1 MADIFNTTYYVPF
14 RVGVGVSKLHA
25 GSEPNLEHVNR
36 QKKRKRKYF
45 EASHQTTNNVILRS
59 GQDFTCGEQL
69 LFLWRDRGDG
79 ISLLDRQNAVFPA
92 TERLSLQ
99 LQRVRTAKP
108 QQQRSGSVLFPLG
121 QGELSGPS
129 TRRARG
135 PVLLPAD
142 ERGRNGSLGGVENSK
157 LKTQNSWCFSLGRW
171 LDRSCLASGGITV
184 LLALNQRRSQRL
196 TPDLCL

>member
-1 MADIFNTTYYVPF
+1 MS
-14 RVGVGVSKLHA
+14 VGASKLHA

-45 EASHQTTNNVILRS
+45 EVSHQTTNNVILRS

-69 LFLWRDRGDG
+69 LLWRDRGDG

-108 QQQRSGSVLFPLG
+108 QQQRRGGVLFPLG

-129 TRRARG
+129 ARRARG

-142 ERGRNGSLGGVENSK
+142 ERGVEMGVWGE

-171 LDRSCLASGGITV
+171 LDRG
-184 LLALNQRRSQRL
+184 
-196 TPDLCL
+196 